1 MKLVGDMAGA
11 LSATLDL
18 AVRGKGLGEGGAV
31 DLATLGRSATATPD
45 QALTV
50 AREFESL
57 LVGEVFKAMRETV
70 PDSPLFG
77 GGFSHDVFTGM
88 LDEQLARQAAEGG
101 SGFGLAETMV
111 QQMGGAGTSAPL
123 SVQTALALNDGTWV
137 RPVDEDTLRTSRAQ
151 RFGAARPGHVHH
163 GLDLDPG
170 LGTPVRAAGDGVVR
184 TVSRNRD
191 TSGGLTVEVA
201 HRGGAI
207 VTRYLHL
214 GDIRADLAPGSHLS
228 AGEEIGTV
236 GDTGSASRGA
246 HLHFEIEEHLSNG
259 AKRPLDPEGWVKGWP
274 KAGGT
279 GAPR

>member
-1 MKLVGDMAGA
+1 MGGA
-11 LSATLDL
+11 LGATLDL
-18 AVRGKGLGEGGAV
+18 AVRGKGLGVDGAR
-31 DLATLGRSATATPD
+31 DLATLGKSATADPD

-57 LVGEVFKAMRETV
+57 LVNEVFKAMRQTV
-70 PDSPLFG
+70 PESPLFG
-77 GGFSHDVFTGM
+77 GGFSNDVFTSM

-101 SGFGLAETMV
+101 SGFGLAETMA
-111 QQMGGAGTSAPL
+111 QQMGGGTAPSSPL

-137 RPVDEDTLRTSRAQ
+137 RPVDEDSLRTSRAQ
-151 RFGAARPGHVHH
+151 RFGAARPGHVHQ

-170 LGTPVRAAGDGVVR
+170 EGTPVRVAGDGVVR
-184 TVSRNRD
+184 AVSRNPD

-214 GDIRADLAPGSHLS
+214 ADIRADLTPGSHLS

-236 GDTGSASRGA
+236 GDTGTASRGA
-246 HLHFEIEEHLSNG
+246 HLHFEIEEHLPSG
-259 AKRPLDPEGWVKGWP
+259 AKKPLDPEGWVKGWP
-274 KAGGT
+274 QAGGT
-279 GAPR
+279 AAPR